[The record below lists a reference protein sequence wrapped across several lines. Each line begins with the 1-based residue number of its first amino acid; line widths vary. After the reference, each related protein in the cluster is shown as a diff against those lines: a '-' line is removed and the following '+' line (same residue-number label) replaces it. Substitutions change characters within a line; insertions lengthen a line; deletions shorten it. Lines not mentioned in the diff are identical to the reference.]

1 MLRETKTEWDGL
13 RKKEQT
19 KLKEKLAKDLKDI
32 FQKYDKNICRY
43 C

>member
-1 MLRETKTEWDGL
+1 MKIKSSGIYQIHSR
-13 RKKEQT
+13 T